1 MTDFLNFD
9 LCKTSDLVSS
19 GDLSAAELTKAS
31 IDRAE
36 ALQPKLN
43 SFISLDKDEVLEAA
57 ESIDKSLRQGE
68 SVGSLAGIPLAH
80 KDMFYRL
87 GKITCLLYTS
97 PSPRD

>member
-9 LCKTSDLVSS
+9 LCKTSVLVSS
-19 GDLSAAELTKAS
+19 GELSATELTKAS

-43 SFISLDKDEVLEAA
+43 SFISLEKDDVLEAA
-57 ESIDKSLRQGE
+57 ESIDKRLRQGE

-80 KDMFYRL
+80 KDILYRL
-87 GKITCLLYTS
+87 GKITTS
-97 PSPRD
+97 

>member
-19 GDLSAAELTKAS
+19 GELSAVELTNAA

-43 SFISLDKDEVLEAA
+43 SFISLEKDEVLEAA
-57 ESIDKSLRQGE
+57 ESIDKRLRQGE
-68 SVGSLAGIPLAH
+68 NVGSLAGIPLALSLIH
-80 KDMFYRL
+80 
-87 GKITCLLYTS
+87 I
-97 PSPRD
+97 